1 MTIATL
7 TVDINARLAGI
18 QGDLGKVS
26 RMAEQNAKR
35 IEVAFS
41 NVGSA
46 IKGAFAGLGASLAA
60 GFLTDIVQQVVDA
73 QDALVD
79 LSKSTAISVET
90 LAGLGFA
97 AKTTGGD
104 LDSIAASIN
113 KLQVNIGKDPE
124 KYKQLGI
131 DAKNG
136 YDAFK
141 QLADI
146 FVAIE
151 DPEKRAAV
159 AAEALGKAWA
169 GAAPALSEGS
179 KGFDALVEKGKS
191 LSGVTAESA
200 AAAAELNAKLDILK
214 AKIGGT
220 ATTIVNNMVPVL
232 DAMVT
237 GFNDSAIASSRLVAQ
252 GDPLTETLRALV
264 VVGGNVAFVFNQIG
278 EALGGGAAQIAA
290 LGKLDLTLFSN
301 IRESLDEG
309 LKKNREEFDAWEKR
323 VMNAG
328 KVKINQASYSNEG
341 RGRGIGGASGGPSE
355 AAIKRFVGGSSGG
368 DARAGS
374 RAGKAIDD
382 GSRLVEQLRD
392 QVRATQDLTDVE
404 KLEIAI
410 ADGKYKTATA
420 GNLAIARSYAETL
433 DAIKANKTAIEDEAE
448 AHKKRLE
455 VFAEGQR
462 VFESVRTPAEAL
474 NAEIDRLLTMLDAD
488 AISLETFGRAA
499 SKAGEDMQ
507 NLENKT
513 AETTD
518 TLTEFARSAAQ
529 NMQSAFADFL
539 FDPFSDGT
547 ESMAKKFGDVIKR
560 MISEAASAEIMKRLF
575 GDFGSK
581 EGGNKIG
588 GLVGQGLNFIGD
600 LFKSAN
606 GNVFTSPGLSAYSGS
621 VVTRPTIFP
630 FASGVGLMGEAGPEA
645 ILPLSRDGSGKL
657 GVRGGQNISVV
668 INMAGGASAG
678 DLRQAAGDIARR
690 IGQTV
695 SGAARYA

>member
-1 MTIATL
+1 MAIATL
-7 TVDINARLAGI
+7 TVDINAKLAGI

-26 RMAEQNAKR
+26 RLAEQNAKR
-35 IEVAFS
+35 IESAFS
-41 NVGSA
+41 GVGSA
-46 IKGAFAGLGASLAA
+46 IKKAKGAFAGMGASLAA
-60 GFLTDIVQQVVDA
+60 GFLADIVQKVVDA

-79 LSKSTAISVET
+79 LSKSTALSVET
-90 LAGLGFA
+90 LSGLGFA

-169 GAAPALSEGS
+169 GAAPALSEGA
-179 KGFDALVEKGKS
+179 KGFEALVQKGREV
-191 LSGVTAESA
+191 SGVTAESA
-200 AAAAELNAKLDILK
+200 ARAAELNAKLDILK
-214 AKIGGT
+214 A
-220 ATTIVNNMVPVL
+220 
-232 DAMVT
+232 
-237 GFNDSAIASSRLVAQ
+237 
-252 GDPLTETLRALV
+252 RA
-264 VVGGNVAFVFNQIG
+264 
-278 EALGGGAAQIAA
+278 GGAATELVNGIVPALTRVAEDMEKAAQSGGVLMGILAGLGSALKQVFSGMDYGQSNFSKGQQIKDLEDRIGELQGKADRARKAGGGIINDLIFGKPGEFDNQIATA
-290 LGKLDLTLFSN
+290 KNQL
-301 IRESLDEG
+301 EA
-309 LKKNREEFDAWEKR
+309 LKKFGKDAAQKPGEEVAKKAPSDA
-323 VMNAG
+323 
-328 KVKINQASYSNEG
+328 S
-341 RGRGIGGASGGPSE
+341 
-355 AAIKRFVGGSSGG
+355 IKSFLGGSSGG
-368 DARAGS
+368 GARAGS

-392 QVRATQDLTDVE
+392 QVRATQDLTEVE
-404 KLEIAI
+404 KLEMAI

-420 GNLAIARSYAETL
+420 GNLAIARGYAETL
-433 DAIKANKTAIEDEAE
+433 DAIKANKTAIEEEAE

-462 VFESVRTPAEAL
+462 VFESVRTPVEAL
-474 NAEIDRLLTMLDAD
+474 NAEVDRLLSLLDAD
-488 AISLETFGRAA
+488 AISMETFGRAA
-499 SKAGEDMQ
+499 SKAGDDMQ
-507 NLENKT
+507 RLESKT
-513 AETTD
+513 EETAD

-529 NMQSAFADFL
+529 NMQTAFADFL

-547 ESMAKKFGDVIKR
+547 DSMLKKFGETVKR
-560 MISEAASAEIMKRLF
+560 MIAEAASAEIMKRLF

-581 EGGNKIG
+581 GGGGGQIG
-588 GLVGQGLNFIGD
+588 GWVGSILSSLPSFDVGTPYVPRDTLAMVHQGERIIPAAQN
-600 LFKSAN
+600 
-606 GNVFTSPGLSAYSGS
+606 
-621 VVTRPTIFP
+621 R
-630 FASGVGLMGEAGPEA
+630 AGA
-645 ILPLSRDGSGKL
+645 
-657 GVRGGQNISVV
+657 GGQNISVV
-668 INMAGGASAG
+668 INMSGGGSGG